1 MNNTE
6 ERLQTIRLLE
16 RINRNPEYAKQ
27 IGISVTTRTVKEQ
40 KKKSEK

>member
-1 MNNTE
+1 MSIE
-6 ERLQTIRLLE
+6 ERIQTIRLLE

-27 IGISVTTRTVKEQ
+27 IGVFVTTRTVKEQ